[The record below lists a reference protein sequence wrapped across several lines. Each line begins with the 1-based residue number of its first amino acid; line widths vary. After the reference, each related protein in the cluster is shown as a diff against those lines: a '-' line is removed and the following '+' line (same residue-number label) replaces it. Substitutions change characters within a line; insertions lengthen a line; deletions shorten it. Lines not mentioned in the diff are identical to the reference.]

1 MRGFSMANKTRDSST
16 PSANALPHPGK
27 LVREKYLEPKGLSV
41 SAAAALV
48 GVGRP
53 AFSNFLNGN
62 AALTP
67 DMAARIEVA
76 FGAHKE
82 ELIAMQSAF
91 DAAEAQKKGAPAD
104 ATPYAV
110 PFLNFK
116 ARDIEDWA
124 ERNIVARS
132 RLAVLIRT
140 LVNSTGRGIARV
152 DFPGN
157 DDAERP
163 GWDGIVH
170 AEQGTP
176 WVPEGVSGWELGTNK
191 DPKTK
196 ADGDIAKSVEA
207 TPTAERENMTF
218 VFVTPRHWPG
228 KGVWER
234 AQRAKKKWRDVR
246 AYDSND
252 LEQWFEQS
260 IAAQAWFAREM
271 ERPSKG
277 VRTLEQCWADWSL
290 ATDPVLDRALFDLY
304 IEGAKKTLISRL
316 TQSPGDPTIVTAD
329 STEEALAFLARCF
342 ASIEDPKAI
351 ALADRALVFDEPGV
365 VRALAKGTT
374 TFIAVAHTRTVEAEL
389 ATLARSHHCIVV
401 YPRNAVN
408 VEPHVTLEPLNYGA
422 FAKPLETMGFG
433 RDEIARLANE
443 SGRSLTV
450 LRRRLATMPAIRT
463 PHFAADAG
471 RGASLV
477 PFLWVGTWNATNR
490 ADQAVLEL
498 MSDQH
503 VYDVLER
510 QCQDLVRLNDPPL
523 WSVGHY
529 RGLISTIDVLF
540 AIAPQITAFD
550 LERFFRVAQIV
561 LGEDDPGLDLPE
573 DKRWAANIYGK
584 RREFSAALRKG
595 ISEALVLLAVHGN
608 HLFGDRLAFDC
619 EREAG
624 TLVRT
629 LLTPLNTRL
638 LEANERDLTAY
649 AEAAPDV
656 FLSILEA
663 DLNSGTPET
672 YGLMRPAPSGV
683 FGGCPRTGLLWALE
697 GLAWSPITMPR
708 VARILAQ
715 LSRIE
720 INDNWVNKPMNSLG
734 AIFAAWMPQTAADHT
749 TRLRVLKELAVRY
762 PEIAWRL
769 CIAQIEPGSRAGSGN
784 HKPKWRNDGLGY
796 GEPLPTWE
804 PIIAFRKDMVEMA
817 LTWKIDYTEAMICD
831 LVSCLPGLSKGDRDR
846 VWKIMAAW
854 ANAAP
859 DRDKARVREHIRQ
872 RILSRSS
879 KRDTNS
885 DEYVA
890 LTDAAKAA
898 RHALEPTDIVQKHA
912 WLFREHW
919 LSESAEDLADID
931 RDFDKRAE
939 RVATRR
945 AEALRDVYA
954 ARGATGVLE
963 LSTQGN
969 AAFVAGLLLAERVLS
984 RAEVADIICAA
995 LAPTDALNA
1004 GSRQNL
1010 ISGLV
1015 RSGTDEVRRQELL
1028 DALSERLP
1036 EEELVRVL
1044 LAAPFRPATW
1054 QRVDGL
1060 SADSRARYWREVVPD
1075 WFREEDGEVVE
1086 AIERLIA
1093 ANRPRAAF
1101 HAAQFALGRLEPEF
1115 VFRLMTKVAQGG
1127 DEQEGHYQLQHYYIE
1142 EAFDRINA
1150 PSSLTGEQKAGLEFT
1165 FVDALVQ
1172 PGSKGGIPNLER
1184 YVEAH
1189 PDLFVQALAWTY
1201 RRKGDGVDPPEILP
1215 PEGSGKQLAER
1226 GYKLLRALRSVPGR
1240 DEAGVRD
1247 AARLRAWVDAV
1258 RDAAEKI
1265 DRTVVADVTIGE
1277 LLSNA
1282 PSGDDGVWPCEPVR
1296 EVIEDIQ
1303 SVDMALGMHT
1313 GRYNARG
1320 VHSRGEGGGQERA
1333 LAEEYRSWA
1342 EALQHSHPFVS
1353 SKLLM
1358 DLAKTYEAEAKREDT
1373 QATIQRRLR

>member
-1 MRGFSMANKTRDSST
+1 MARKAAKGST
-16 PSANALPHPGK
+16 SSANVLPHPGQH
-27 LVREKYLEPKGLSV
+27 VRQKYLEPKGLSV

-62 AALTP
+62 TALTP

-76 FGAHKE
+76 FGANKE
-82 ELIAMQSAF
+82 ELLAMQSAF
-91 DAAEAQKKGAPAD
+91 DAAEAQSKGAPAD

-116 ARDIEDWA
+116 ARDIEHWA
-124 ERNIVARS
+124 ERNIGARS

-140 LVNSTGRGIARV
+140 LVNSTGPSITKV

-163 GWDGIVH
+163 GWDGIV
-170 AEQGTP
+170 ETGQGTP

-196 ADGDIAKSVEA
+196 ADGDIAKSIEA
-207 TPTAERENMTF
+207 MPKADRENMTF

-228 KGVWER
+228 KGDWER

-260 IAAQAWFAREM
+260 IAAQAWFAREI
-271 ERPSKG
+271 ERLANG
-277 VRTLEQCWADWSL
+277 VRTLSQCWDDWSL
-290 ATDPVLDRALFDLY
+290 ATDPALDRTLFDLY
-304 IEGAKKTLISRL
+304 VEGAKKTLISRL
-316 TQSPGDPTIVTAD
+316 TQSSGGLTIVAAD
-329 STEEALAFLARCF
+329 STDEALAFLARCF
-342 ASIEDPKAI
+342 ASLEDPKAI
-351 ALADRALVFDEPGV
+351 GLADRALVFDEPGV
-365 VRALAKGTT
+365 VRALARGTT

-389 ATLARSHHCIVV
+389 APLARSHHCIVV

-408 VEPHVTLEPLNYGA
+408 VEPHVTLEPLSYEA
-422 FAKPLETMGFG
+422 FTKPLETMGFG

-450 LRRRLATMPAIRT
+450 LRRRLTTMPAIRT
-463 PHFAADAG
+463 PHWAADAG

-477 PFLWVGTWNATNR
+477 PFLWVGAWNATNR

-498 MSDQH
+498 MSDEH
-503 VYDVLER
+503 AYDVLER

-529 RGLISTIDVLF
+529 RGVISTIDVLF
-540 AIAPQITAFD
+540 AIAPQITASD
-550 LERFFRVAQIV
+550 LERFFKVAHIV

-584 RREFSAALRKG
+584 RREFSAALRQG
-595 ISEALVLLAVHGN
+595 LTEALVLLAVHGD
-608 HLFGDRLAFDC
+608 HLFGSRLAFDC
-619 EREAG
+619 EHEAG
-624 TLVRT
+624 ALVRT
-629 LLTPLNTRL
+629 LLTPLSTRL
-638 LEANERDLTAY
+638 LEANDRDLTAY
-649 AEAAPDV
+649 AEAAPEV
-656 FLSILEA
+656 FLAILEA
-663 DLNSGTPET
+663 DLKSGTPAT
-672 YGLMRPAPSGV
+672 YGLMRPAASGV

-720 INDNWVNKPMNSLG
+720 INDNWVNKPMNSLES
-734 AIFAAWMPQTAADHT
+734 IFAAWMPQTAADHP
-749 TRLRVLKELAVRY
+749 TRLRVLKDLAARY

-769 CIAQIEPGSRAGSGN
+769 CIAQVEPGPRSGSGS

-804 PIIAFRKDMVEMA
+804 PIISFTKDMVEMA
-817 LTWKIDYTEAMICD
+817 LTWKSDYTGAMICD
-831 LVSCLPGLSKGDRDR
+831 LVSCLPALSNDDRDR
-846 VWKIMAAW
+846 VWKIMTAW
-854 ANAAP
+854 ANSAP
-859 DRDKARVREHIRQ
+859 DSEKARVREHIRQ
-872 RILSRSS
+872 RILSRRS
-879 KRDTNS
+879 KRHTNP
-885 DEYVA
+885 DDYVA

-898 RHALEPTDIVQKHA
+898 RKALEPTDIVQKHA
-912 WLFREHW
+912 WLFKEHW
-919 LSESAEDLADID
+919 LTESAEDLADID

-939 RVATRR
+939 RVAARR
-945 AEALRDVYA
+945 AEALGEVYA
-954 ARGATGVLE
+954 TRRVAGVLE

-969 AAFVAGLLLAERVLS
+969 AAFVVGFLLADRVLS
-984 RAEVADIICAA
+984 RAEVADVICAA
-995 LAPTDALNA
+995 LDPTDALNA
-1004 GSRQNL
+1004 GSRQKL
-1010 ISGLV
+1010 IAGLV
-1015 RSGTDEVRRQELL
+1015 RSDADEARRQVLL

-1036 EEELVRVL
+1036 EDDLVRVL

-1054 QRVDGL
+1054 QRVDRL
-1060 SADSRARYWREVVPD
+1060 NADSQELYWRDVAPE
-1075 WFREEDGEVVE
+1075 WFREEDVEVVE
-1086 AIERLIA
+1086 AIERLVA
-1093 ANRPRAAF
+1093 MKRPRAAF
-1101 HAAQFALGRLEPEF
+1101 HAAQFALGRLEPEL
-1115 VFRLMTKVAQGG
+1115 VFRLMTNVAQGG
-1127 DEQEGHYQLQHYYIE
+1127 DEQEGHYQLQHHYIE

-1150 PSSLTGEQKAGLEFT
+1150 PSSLTIEQRAGLEFT
-1165 FVDALVQ
+1165 FIDALVQ
-1172 PGSKGGIPNLER
+1172 PGAKGGIPNLER

-1201 RRKGDGVDPPEILP
+1201 RRNGDGIDPPEIVP
-1215 PEGSGKQLAER
+1215 PEGSGKKNAER
-1226 GYKLLRALRSVPGR
+1226 GYKLLRALRSIPGC

-1247 AARLRAWVDAV
+1247 AARLRAWVNAV
-1258 RDAAEKI
+1258 RDAAAHI
-1265 DRTVVADVTIGE
+1265 DRTTVADVSIGE

-1303 SVDMALGMHT
+1303 SVDMARGVRT

-1320 VHSRGEGGGQERA
+1320 VHWRGEGGGQERA
-1333 LAEEYRSWA
+1333 LADEYRTWA

-1358 DLAKTYEAEAKREDT
+1358 GLVKTYEAEAAREDT
-1373 QATIQRRLR
+1373 EATIQRRLR